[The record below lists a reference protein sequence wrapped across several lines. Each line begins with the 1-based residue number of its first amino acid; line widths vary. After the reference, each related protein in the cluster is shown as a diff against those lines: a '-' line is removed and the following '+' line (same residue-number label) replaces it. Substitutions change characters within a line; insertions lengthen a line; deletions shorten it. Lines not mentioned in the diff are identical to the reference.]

1 MFGTKTPTPTIDE
14 QRAALATVLM
24 DGLSLLAPL
33 FDAADGMRADLLA
46 RGWTAE
52 IAEGLAG
59 QWLAAMLTKVSEA

>member
-1 MFGTKTPTPTIDE
+1 MFGRAPTPTVDE

-46 RGWTAE
+46 RGWTPQ
-52 IAEGLAG
+52 IAEYLAG
-59 QWLAAMLTKVSEA
+59 QWLAAMLATVSEA

>member
-1 MFGTKTPTPTIDE
+1 MFGSKTPPTIDE
-14 QRAALATVLM
+14 QRAALAHTLM
-24 DGLSLLAPL
+24 DGMSLLAPL